1 MIEVMIIT
9 EVIVMII
16 MIMKITVR
24 EKLMANTMRNHG
36 SNDMNYKSCLQL
48 NNYHADNGNYNS
60 RSNHLVIVMI
70 VVIEY
75 LELTKVVF

>member
-24 EKLMANTMRNHG
+24 EKLMAKTMRNHG

-48 NNYHADNGNYNS
+48 TNYHADNGNYNS
-60 RSNHLVIVMI
+60 RSN
-70 VVIEY
+70 Y
-75 LELTKVVF
+75 L